1 MKVSLTQKIYAGSFL
16 LLTVIAGMVVILI
29 HERGRMREID
39 SEVHDLQSVRNNIH
53 AAQLHITELS
63 LLGESLISQE
73 NTDTAYYRRKRL
85 STDSLLLALK
95 PRCRQHVR
103 PGQIDT
109 LRHLLADKETH
120 LFRVVEVIGMQDAA
134 DSILVNHLP
143 EVAERATRIRTVR
156 KRRDNILGVLGAKKT
171 VRVLPSAGELH
182 TFSDSLIA
190 MQQEGMEDMETSADS
205 LHARNQALN
214 ARLSLL
220 IKHLDRQAQEACSL
234 REHKIL
240 EAQNRSTLLLAS
252 TLSTAILLLVLFHI
266 AIHREIRCNLC
277 EKKKREGLIDELQA
291 SNEKNRQLLQFR
303 RNLMQTVN
311 HELRTSLTAISGNA
325 ELLLRDEAPEDRT
338 RHIRIVS
345 ESADR
350 MASMTTELL
359 EFFRLESRKEKLNIR
374 PFRSE
379 SIAAVLETEFAPLAE
394 AKGIEFVTDNQAAE
408 VLGGD
413 KERILRIGSNLLSN
427 AVKFTRSGRIT
438 LHTDYKDGLFTLSVQ
453 DTGTGIRKEKQ
464 EQIFA
469 PFERLGNAV
478 TQDGFGLGLAIVT
491 NLVQLMQGSASVESE
506 PGKGSRFTVVLPLPK
521 AEEVPE
527 KEKVRGVRPSLAGCS
542 VLAIDNDPV
551 TLRMMREMFL
561 QSGVS
566 CDICLTLAEL
576 TDKIRGKDYDLL
588 ITDLKMPEA
597 NGYEILELLRMSD
610 IGNSRELPIVAATA
624 AGYVSEEELK
634 EAGFSGLLPKPF
646 SIDELMEVARHC
658 SRERRNRQP
667 DFSALLAFG
676 DKRKTL
682 EELIAETK
690 KDMEEVRRVSE
701 RKDLA
706 ALNGWVHHLR
716 SSWMVIRTERPL
728 QKLHEAIHKEPRSV
742 EEVAYAVRV
751 VLEQGGTIIKAAG
764 KEMKKWERLS

>member
-1 MKVSLTQKIYAGSFL
+1 M
-16 LLTVIAGMVVILI
+16 LTVIAGMVVILI

-182 TFSDSLIA
+182 TFNDSLIA

-527 KEKVRGVRPSLAGCS
+527 EEKAKDVHPSLAGCS

-551 TLRMMREMFL
+551 TLRLMREMYL
-561 QSGVS
+561 QCGVS
-566 CDICLTLAEL
+566 CDTCLTLTDL
-576 TDKIRGKDYDLL
+576 TDRIRDKDYDLL

-610 IGNSRELPIVAATA
+610 IGNSRTIPVVAATA
-624 AGYVSEEELK
+624 AGYVSEDELR

-646 SIDELMEVARHC
+646 SIDELMETTRHY

-728 QKLHEAIHKEPRSV
+728 QKLHEAIHKEPRSD

>member
-1 MKVSLTQKIYAGSFL
+1 MLA
-16 LLTVIAGMVVILI
+16 VIAGMVVILI

-39 SEVHDLQSVRNNIH
+39 AEVHDLQSVRNDIH

-156 KRRDNILGVLGAKKT
+156 KRRDNILGALGAKKT
-171 VRVLPSAGELH
+171 VRVLPSARELH

-190 MQQEGMEDMETSADS
+190 MQQESMEDMETSADS

-252 TLSTAILLLVLFHI
+252 TLSAAILLLVLFHI
-266 AIHREIRCNLC
+266 AIHREIRRNLS

-291 SNEKNRQLLQFR
+291 SNEKNRKLLQFR
-303 RNLMQTVN
+303 RNLMQTVS

-325 ELLLRDEAPEDRT
+325 ELLIRDEAPEDRT
-338 RHIRIVS
+338 RHIRIVR
-345 ESADR
+345 ESASR

-359 EFFRLESRKEKLNIR
+359 EFFRLENRKEKLNIR
-374 PFRSE
+374 PFRSG
-379 SIAAVLETEFAPLAE
+379 SIATVLETEFAPLAE
-394 AKGIEFVTDNQAAE
+394 AKGIEFVTENRTAE

-427 AVKFTRSGRIT
+427 ALKFTRSGRIT

-478 TQDGFGLGLAIVT
+478 TQDGFGLGLAIVA
-491 NLVQLMQGSASVESE
+491 NLVKLMQGSASVESE
-506 PGKGSRFTVVLPLPK
+506 PGIGSRFTVVLPLPK

-527 KEKVRGVRPSLAGCS
+527 EEKAKDAHPSLAGCS

-551 TLRMMREMFL
+551 TLRLMREMYL
-561 QSGVS
+561 QCGVS
-566 CDICLTLAEL
+566 CDTCLTLTDL
-576 TDKIRGKDYDLL
+576 TDRIRDKDYDLL

-610 IGNSRELPIVAATA
+610 IGNSRTIPVVAATA
-624 AGYVSEEELK
+624 AGYVSEDELK

-646 SIDELMEVARHC
+646 SIDELMEATRHC
-658 SRERRNRQP
+658 IREKRNRQP

-682 EELIAETK
+682 EQLMAETE
-690 KDMEEVRRVSE
+690 KDMEEVRGTFE
-701 RKDLA
+701 RKDME
-706 ALNGWVHHLR
+706 ALNGWIHHLR

-728 QKLHEAIHKEPRSV
+728 QKLHEAIHKEPRSD
-742 EEVAYAVRV
+742 EEVACAVRA
-751 VLEQGGTIIKAAG
+751 VLEQGETIIKAAG

>member
-1 MKVSLTQKIYAGSFL
+1 MLA
-16 LLTVIAGMVVILI
+16 VIAGMVVILI

-182 TFSDSLIA
+182 TFNDSLIA

-303 RNLMQTVN
+303 RNLMQTVS

-325 ELLLRDEAPEDRT
+325 ELLLRDEVPEDRT
-338 RHIRIVS
+338 RHIRIVR

-359 EFFRLESRKEKLNIR
+359 EFFRLENRKEKLNIR
-374 PFRSE
+374 PFRSG
-379 SIAAVLETEFAPLAE
+379 SIATVLETEFAPLAE
-394 AKGIEFVTDNQAAE
+394 AKGIEFVTDNRTTE

-427 AVKFTRSGRIT
+427 ALKFTRSGRIT

-453 DTGTGIRKEKQ
+453 DTGTGIPKEKQ

-478 TQDGFGLGLAIVT
+478 TQDGFGLGLAIVA
-491 NLVQLMQGSASVESE
+491 NLVKLMQGSASVESE

-527 KEKVRGVRPSLAGCS
+527 EEKAKDVHPSLAGCS

-551 TLRMMREMFL
+551 TLRLMREMYL
-561 QSGVS
+561 QCGVS
-566 CDICLTLAEL
+566 CDTCLTLTDL
-576 TDKIRGKDYDLL
+576 TDRIRDKDYDLL

-610 IGNSRELPIVAATA
+610 IGNSRTIPVVAATA
-624 AGYVSEEELK
+624 AGYVSEDELR

-646 SIDELMEVARHC
+646 SIDELMETTRHY

-706 ALNGWVHHLR
+706 ALNGLVHHLR

-728 QKLHEAIHKEPRSV
+728 QKLHEAIHNEPRSD
-742 EEVAYAVRV
+742 EEVACAVRV
-751 VLEQGGTIIKAAG
+751 VLEQGETIIKAAG

>member
-16 LLTVIAGMVVILI
+16 LLAVIAGMVVILI

-39 SEVHDLQSVRNNIH
+39 SEVHDLQSVRNDIH

-156 KRRDNILGVLGAKKT
+156 KRRDNILGALGAKKT

-190 MQQEGMEDMETSADS
+190 MQQESMEDMETSADS

-252 TLSTAILLLVLFHI
+252 TLSAAILLLVLFHI
-266 AIHREIRCNLC
+266 AIHREIRRNLS

-303 RNLMQTVN
+303 RNLMQTVS

-325 ELLLRDEAPEDRT
+325 ELLLRDEVPEDRT
-338 RHIRIVS
+338 RHIRIVR

-359 EFFRLESRKEKLNIR
+359 EFFRLENRKEKLNIR
-374 PFRSE
+374 PFRSG
-379 SIAAVLETEFAPLAE
+379 SIATVLETEFAPLAE
-394 AKGIEFVTDNQAAE
+394 AKGIEFVTDNRTTE

-427 AVKFTRSGRIT
+427 ALKFTRSGRIT

-453 DTGTGIRKEKQ
+453 DTGTGIPKEKQ

-478 TQDGFGLGLAIVT
+478 TQDGFGLGLAIVA
-491 NLVQLMQGSASVESE
+491 NLVKLMQGSASVESE

-527 KEKVRGVRPSLAGCS
+527 EEKAKDVHPSLAGCS

-551 TLRMMREMFL
+551 TLRLMREMYL
-561 QSGVS
+561 QCGVS
-566 CDICLTLAEL
+566 CDTCLTLTDL
-576 TDKIRGKDYDLL
+576 TDRIRDKDYDLL

-610 IGNSRELPIVAATA
+610 IGNSRTIPVVAATA
-624 AGYVSEEELK
+624 AGYVSEDELR

-646 SIDELMEVARHC
+646 SIDELMETTRHY

-728 QKLHEAIHKEPRSV
+728 QKLHEAIHKEPRSD

>member
-1 MKVSLTQKIYAGSFL
+1 MLA
-16 LLTVIAGMVVILI
+16 VIAGMVVILI

-39 SEVHDLQSVRNNIH
+39 SEVHDLQSVRNDIH

-182 TFSDSLIA
+182 TFNDSLIA

-252 TLSTAILLLVLFHI
+252 TLSAAILLLVLFHI
-266 AIHREIRCNLC
+266 AIHREIRRNLS

-303 RNLMQTVN
+303 RNLMQTVS

-325 ELLLRDEAPEDRT
+325 ELLLRDEVPEDRT
-338 RHIRIVS
+338 RHIRIVR

-359 EFFRLESRKEKLNIR
+359 EFFRLENRKEKLNIR
-374 PFRSE
+374 PFRSG
-379 SIAAVLETEFAPLAE
+379 SIATVLETEFAPLAE
-394 AKGIEFVTDNQAAE
+394 AKGIEFVTDNRTTE

-427 AVKFTRSGRIT
+427 ALKFTRSGRIT

-453 DTGTGIRKEKQ
+453 DTGTGIPKEKQ

-478 TQDGFGLGLAIVT
+478 TQDGFGLGLAIVA
-491 NLVQLMQGSASVESE
+491 NLVKLMQGSASVESE

-527 KEKVRGVRPSLAGCS
+527 EEKAKDVHPSLAGCS

-551 TLRMMREMFL
+551 TLRLMREMYL
-561 QSGVS
+561 QCGVS
-566 CDICLTLAEL
+566 CDTCLTLTDL
-576 TDKIRGKDYDLL
+576 TDRIRDKDYDLL

-610 IGNSRELPIVAATA
+610 IGNSRTIPVVAATA
-624 AGYVSEEELK
+624 AGYVSEDELR

-646 SIDELMEVARHC
+646 SIDELMETTRHY

-706 ALNGWVHHLR
+706 ALNGLVHHLR

-728 QKLHEAIHKEPRSV
+728 QKLHEAIHNEPRSD
-742 EEVAYAVRV
+742 EEVACAVRV
-751 VLEQGGTIIKAAG
+751 VLEQGETIIKAAG

>member
-1 MKVSLTQKIYAGSFL
+1 MLA
-16 LLTVIAGMVVILI
+16 VIAGMVVILI

-39 SEVHDLQSVRNNIH
+39 SEVHDLQSVRNDIH

-156 KRRDNILGVLGAKKT
+156 KRRDNILGALGAKKT

-190 MQQEGMEDMETSADS
+190 MQQESMEDMETSADS

-252 TLSTAILLLVLFHI
+252 TLSAAILLLVLFHI
-266 AIHREIRCNLC
+266 AIHREIRRNLS

-303 RNLMQTVN
+303 RNLMQTVS

-325 ELLLRDEAPEDRT
+325 ELLLRDEVPEDRT
-338 RHIRIVS
+338 RHIRIVR

-359 EFFRLESRKEKLNIR
+359 EFFRLENRKEKLNIR
-374 PFRSE
+374 PFRSG
-379 SIAAVLETEFAPLAE
+379 SIATVLETEFAPLAE
-394 AKGIEFVTDNQAAE
+394 AKGIEFVTDNRTTE

-427 AVKFTRSGRIT
+427 ALKFTRSGRIT

-453 DTGTGIRKEKQ
+453 DTGTGIPKEKQ

-478 TQDGFGLGLAIVT
+478 TQDGFGLGLAIVA
-491 NLVQLMQGSASVESE
+491 NLVKLMQGSASVESE

-527 KEKVRGVRPSLAGCS
+527 EEKAKDVHPSLAGCS

-551 TLRMMREMFL
+551 TLRLMREMYL
-561 QSGVS
+561 QCGVS
-566 CDICLTLAEL
+566 CDTCLTLTDL
-576 TDKIRGKDYDLL
+576 TDRIRDKDYDLL

-610 IGNSRELPIVAATA
+610 IGNSRTIPVVAATA
-624 AGYVSEEELK
+624 AGYVSEDELR

-646 SIDELMEVARHC
+646 SIDELMETTRHY

-706 ALNGWVHHLR
+706 ALNGLVHHLR

-728 QKLHEAIHKEPRSV
+728 QKLHEAIHNEPRSD
-742 EEVAYAVRV
+742 EEVACAVRV
-751 VLEQGGTIIKAAG
+751 VLEQGETIIKAAG

>member
-1 MKVSLTQKIYAGSFL
+1 MYV
-16 LLTVIAGMVVILI
+16 
-29 HERGRMREID
+29 RGRLTR
-39 SEVHDLQSVRNNIH
+39 SGTCLP
-53 AAQLHITELS
+53 T
-63 LLGESLISQE
+63 
-73 NTDTAYYRRKRL
+73 
-85 STDSLLLALK
+85 
-95 PRCRQHVR
+95 
-103 PGQIDT
+103 
-109 LRHLLADKETH
+109 KETH

-478 TQDGFGLGLAIVT
+478 TRDGFGLGLAIVT

-646 SIDELMEVARHC
+646 SIDELMEVTRHC

-667 DFSALLAFG
+667 DFFRLTCLRRQAENLGGADCRNEEGYGGSPEGF
-676 DKRKTL
+676 RKERLGSLERLGTPF
-682 EELIAETK
+682 EELMDGDT
-690 KDMEEVRRVSE
+690 DGTPLTEV
-701 RKDLA
+701 
-706 ALNGWVHHLR
+706 
-716 SSWMVIRTERPL
+716 T
-728 QKLHEAIHKEPRSV
+728 
-742 EEVAYAVRV
+742 
-751 VLEQGGTIIKAAG
+751 
-764 KEMKKWERLS
+764 

>member
-1 MKVSLTQKIYAGSFL
+1 MLA
-16 LLTVIAGMVVILI
+16 VIAGMVVILI

-39 SEVHDLQSVRNNIH
+39 AEVHDLQSVRNDIH

-156 KRRDNILGVLGAKKT
+156 KRRDNILGALGAKKT
-171 VRVLPSAGELH
+171 VRVLPSARELH

-190 MQQEGMEDMETSADS
+190 MQQESMEDMETSADS

-252 TLSTAILLLVLFHI
+252 TLSAAILLLVLFHI
-266 AIHREIRCNLC
+266 AIHREIRRNLS

-291 SNEKNRQLLQFR
+291 SNEKNRKLLQFR
-303 RNLMQTVN
+303 RNLMQTVS

-325 ELLLRDEAPEDRT
+325 ELLIRDEAPEDRT
-338 RHIRIVS
+338 RHIRIVR
-345 ESADR
+345 ESASR

-359 EFFRLESRKEKLNIR
+359 EFFRLENRKEKLNIR
-374 PFRSE
+374 PFRSG
-379 SIAAVLETEFAPLAE
+379 SIATVLETEFAPLAE
-394 AKGIEFVTDNQAAE
+394 AKGIEFVTENRTAE

-427 AVKFTRSGRIT
+427 ALKFTRSGRIT

-453 DTGTGIRKEKQ
+453 DTGTGIQKEKQ

-478 TQDGFGLGLAIVT
+478 TQDGFGLGLAIVA
-491 NLVQLMQGSASVESE
+491 NLVKLMQGSASVESE
-506 PGKGSRFTVVLPLPK
+506 PGIGSRFTVVLPLPK

-527 KEKVRGVRPSLAGCS
+527 EEKAKDAHPSLAGCS

-551 TLRMMREMFL
+551 TLRLMREMYL
-561 QSGVS
+561 QCGVS
-566 CDICLTLAEL
+566 CDTCLTLTDL
-576 TDKIRGKDYDLL
+576 TDRIRDKDYDLL

-610 IGNSRELPIVAATA
+610 IGNSRTIPVVAATA
-624 AGYVSEEELK
+624 AGYVSEDELK

-646 SIDELMEVARHC
+646 SIDELMEATRHC
-658 SRERRNRQP
+658 IREKRNRQP

-682 EELIAETK
+682 EQLMAETK
-690 KDMEEVRRVSE
+690 KDMEEVRGTFE
-701 RKDLA
+701 RKDME
-706 ALNGWVHHLR
+706 ALNGWIHHLR

-728 QKLHEAIHKEPRSV
+728 QKLHEAIHKEPRSD
-742 EEVAYAVRV
+742 EEVACAVRA
-751 VLEQGGTIIKAAG
+751 VLEQGETIIKAAG

>member
-16 LLTVIAGMVVILI
+16 LLAVIAGMVVILI

-39 SEVHDLQSVRNNIH
+39 SEVHDLQSVRNDIH

-156 KRRDNILGVLGAKKT
+156 KRRDNILGALGAKKT

-190 MQQEGMEDMETSADS
+190 MQQESMEDMETSADS

-252 TLSTAILLLVLFHI
+252 TLSAAILLLVLFHI
-266 AIHREIRCNLC
+266 AIHREIRRNLS

-303 RNLMQTVN
+303 RNLMQTVS

-325 ELLLRDEAPEDRT
+325 EILLRDEVPEDRT
-338 RHIRIVS
+338 RHIRIVR

-359 EFFRLESRKEKLNIR
+359 EFFRLENRKEKLNIR
-374 PFRSE
+374 PFRSG
-379 SIAAVLETEFAPLAE
+379 SIATVLETEFAPLAE
-394 AKGIEFVTDNQAAE
+394 AKGIEFVTDNRTTE

-427 AVKFTRSGRIT
+427 ALKFTRSGRIT

-453 DTGTGIRKEKQ
+453 DTGTGIPKEKQ

-478 TQDGFGLGLAIVT
+478 TQDGFGLGLAIVA
-491 NLVQLMQGSASVESE
+491 NLVKLMQGSASVESE

-527 KEKVRGVRPSLAGCS
+527 EEKAKDVHPSLAGCS

-551 TLRMMREMFL
+551 TLRLMREMYL
-561 QSGVS
+561 QCGVS
-566 CDICLTLAEL
+566 CDTCLTLTDL
-576 TDKIRGKDYDLL
+576 TDRIRDKDYDLL

-610 IGNSRELPIVAATA
+610 IGNSRTIPVVAATA
-624 AGYVSEEELK
+624 AGYVSEDELR

-646 SIDELMEVARHC
+646 SIDELMETTRHY

-706 ALNGWVHHLR
+706 ALNGLVHHLR

-728 QKLHEAIHKEPRSV
+728 QKLHEAIHNEPRSD
-742 EEVAYAVRV
+742 EEVACAVRV
-751 VLEQGGTIIKAAG
+751 VLEQGETIIKAAG